1 MRVLFV
7 GGTGNISIAVTRL
20 LAERGVELALLNR
33 GQTDVPLP
41 EGVRTI
47 RADIRDHAAAAAAL
61 RGEEFD
67 VVVDWV
73 AFTPGHVETDIALFG
88 GVIAQYVFVSSAT
101 VYRKPSPFFPLV
113 EEAPLGNDRW
123 AYARDKVACE
133 ELLRREH
140 ERSGFP
146 ATIVRP
152 SYTYGETWIPTA
164 LEGVGWTVVDRL
176 RRGRP
181 IVVPGDGESL
191 WTMTHNS
198 DLARAL
204 AGILGNE
211 AAIGESFHITSD
223 EVLTWN
229 QIAEIIARAA
239 GEEPRIAHIPSD
251 FMAAIDPGI
260 GEALLGDKALSLV
273 FDNAK
278 IRRFVPGWS
287 ATVPFAEGVARSI
300 AWFEADPARQQVDRG
315 RDALLDRILA
325 EYARALPASG
335 DVAKPGE
342 ESLRER

>member
-7 GGTGNISIAVTRL
+7 GGTGNISIAATRL
-20 LAERGVELALLNR
+20 LAGRGVELALLNR
-33 GQTDVPLP
+33 GRSGVEPP
-41 EGVRTI
+41 EGVRSL
-47 RADIRDHAAAAAAL
+47 RADVRDRAAAAEAL

-67 VVVDWV
+67 AVVDWV
-73 AFTPGHVETDIALFG
+73 AFTPEHVETDIALFG
-88 GVIAQYVFVSSAT
+88 DRTAQYVFISSAT
-101 VYRKPSPFFPLV
+101 VYRKPSPCFPLV

-123 AYARDKVACE
+123 AYARDKIACE
-133 ELLRREH
+133 ELLRRAH

-152 SYTYGETWIPTA
+152 SYTYGESWIPTA

-204 AGILGNE
+204 AGILGDPD
-211 AAIGESFHITSD
+211 AVGESFHITSD

-229 QIAEIIARAA
+229 QIAETIARAA
-239 GEEPRIAHIPSD
+239 GEEPRIAHVPSD
-251 FMAAIDPGI
+251 FMAAIDPGL
-260 GEALLGDKALSLV
+260 GEGLLGDKALSLV

-278 IRRFVPGWS
+278 IKRFVPGWE
-287 ATVPFAEGVARSI
+287 AAVPFAEGVARSL
-300 AWFEADPARQQVDRG
+300 AWFEADPARQTVDRE
-315 RDALLDRILA
+315 RDALLERILA
-325 EYARALPASG
+325 AYGAALPA
-335 DVAKPGE
+335 A
-342 ESLRER
+342 